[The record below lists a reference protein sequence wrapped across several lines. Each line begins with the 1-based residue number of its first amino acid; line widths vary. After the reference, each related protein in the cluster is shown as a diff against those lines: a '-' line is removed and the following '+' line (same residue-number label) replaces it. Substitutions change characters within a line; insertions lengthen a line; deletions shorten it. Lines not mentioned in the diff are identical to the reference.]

1 MVPDF
6 ILTGQTTAVAGY
18 SVAGKRI
25 FVIKRGEAT
34 VRPGGPIGYPH
45 EREDAMKRTIILVAL
60 AAAAI
65 TCMPGLAGAQQQ
77 PPAAANQSPTIKR
90 TPLQKYDVPG
100 APMETVLGIA
110 EIVPDVL
117 IGRHTH
123 PGMEGGYVL
132 EGELVLMI
140 DGQAPKTLK
149 AGDSYQ
155 IPLEA
160 IHDAKSGPG
169 GAKVLA
175 VYVVR
180 KGEPLASPA
189 K

>member
-1 MVPDF
+1 M
-6 ILTGQTTAVAGY
+6 
-18 SVAGKRI
+18 GK
-25 FVIKRGEAT
+25 GN
-34 VRPGGPIGYPH
+34 
-45 EREDAMKRTIILVAL
+45 AMKKVLLLVAFSVI
-60 AAAAI
+60 AI
-65 TCMPGLAGAQQQ
+65 GCMPGVGAAQQQ

-100 APMETVLGIA
+100 APLETVIGIA
-110 EIVPDVL
+110 EIVPNVV

-132 EGELVLMI
+132 EGELLLMI
-140 DGQAPKTLK
+140 DGQAPKSLK
-149 AGDSYQ
+149 AGESYQ

-160 IHDAKSGPG
+160 IHDAKSGPS

-175 VYVVR
+175 VYTVR
-180 KGEPLASPA
+180 KGEPLATPA

>member
-1 MVPDF
+1 MAPDF
-6 ILTGQTTAVAGY
+6 ILTGQTTVVAGY
-18 SVAGKRI
+18 SVAGERI
-25 FVIKRGEAT
+25 FVIGPGNR
-34 VRPGGPIGYPH
+34 RPGWPPDRLFTRKGGT
-45 EREDAMKRTIILVAL
+45 MKRVLILVAF
-60 AAAAI
+60 AVFAI
-65 TCMPGLAGAQQQ
+65 GCMPGLAAAQQQ

-90 TPLQKYDVPG
+90 TPLQKFDVPS
-100 APMETVLGIA
+100 APLETVLGIA
-110 EIVPDVL
+110 EIVPNVL
-117 IGRHTH
+117 IGRLTH

-149 AGDSYQ
+149 AGESYQ

-160 IHDAKSGPG
+160 IHDAKSGPS

-180 KGEPLASPA
+180 KGEPLATPA